1 MGNRGG
7 ARIGAGRPKG
17 QGKYKESTKAIRVP
31 ESMLQSI
38 QHFIEKKPQ
47 KIPLYACTVKA
58 GFPSPAEDYIDDY
71 LDLNEHLIKHPAAT
85 FMVRASGDSMINAGI
100 FPNTLLVVDKS
111 LAAAH
116 GNIVIAAI
124 DNELTVKRLSM
135 KGEKIQLLP
144 ENDHY
149 AAIDITDSIETV
161 IWGVVT
167 SIIQEV
173 G

>member
-1 MGNRGG
+1 
-7 ARIGAGRPKG
+7 
-17 QGKYKESTKAIRVP
+17 
-31 ESMLQSI
+31 MLQSI

-47 KIPLYACTVKA
+47 KIPLYSCTVKA
-58 GFPSPAEDYIDDY
+58 GFPSPADDYIDDY

-111 LAAAH
+111 LEATH

-124 DNELTVKRLSM
+124 DNELTVKRLSI
-135 KGEKIQLLP
+135 KGEQIQLLP
-144 ENDHY
+144 ENDNY
-149 AAIDITDSIETV
+149 APIEITGSIETI